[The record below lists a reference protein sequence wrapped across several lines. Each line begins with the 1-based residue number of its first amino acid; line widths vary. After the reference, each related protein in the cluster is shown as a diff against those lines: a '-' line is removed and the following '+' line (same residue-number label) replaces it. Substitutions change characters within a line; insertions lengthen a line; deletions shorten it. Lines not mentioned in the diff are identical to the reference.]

1 MIKILPILTF
11 LFLTLYA
18 SGQECQYEEYFRLT
32 DLAKN
37 DCKKENFK
45 ESKRNF
51 QLAFEK
57 VEFPLGHDLSY
68 ALYTADKLKDD
79 QWAGHIAKKLAKG
92 GIPLR
97 YFAKFKKKK
106 WYKKFE
112 SDFSN
117 FTEHFKKHFNVEM
130 QNRFLKISQ
139 DDYEFNNQYHEWRE
153 RKIELTLQ
161 ELIDGATKIISDFE
175 NFNDKYGFPNE
186 QQMGYNYVRRK
197 NSIEPYKI
205 GVLMIHI
212 YQRGLLIFKDDID
225 DFICKGGLHSGYK
238 KTLKEIRGFGNST
251 GIAQEMEARY
261 AKYRGA
267 E

>member
-1 MIKILPILTF
+1 M
-11 LFLTLYA
+11 TLIS
-18 SGQECQYEEYFRLT
+18 SGQNCQYAEYFRLT

-45 ESKRNF
+45 KSKRNF

-68 ALYTADKLKDD
+68 ALFTADKLKDD
-79 QWAGHIAKKLAKG
+79 QWAGHIAKSLAKG

-112 SDFSN
+112 SEFQN
-117 FTEHFKKHFNVEM
+117 FTEHFKKHFDVEM
-130 QNRFLKISQ
+130 KNRFLMISQ
-139 DDYEFNNQYHEWRE
+139 DDYEFNNQFHEWRE

-186 QQMGYNYVRRK
+186 QQMGYNYDRRK
-197 NSIEPYKI
+197 NSIEPYKV

-212 YQRGLLIFKDDID
+212 YQRGTLIFKDDVHNLV
-225 DFICKGGLHSGYK
+225 CEGALHPNYEEALKG
-238 KTLKEIRGFGNST
+238 IRGFGNST
-251 GIAQEMEARY
+251 GIEQEMEARY
-261 AKYRGA
+261 TYYRGS